1 MWPDESSRG
10 RRSRIPTRTPIERR
24 SFCGRV
30 ACAGQLHA
38 GTSGYPG
45 GRLLGGAVR
54 DGERGRA
61 PSGALVRALKSSP
74 RLSAV
79 PCLPL
84 HYSNLCIDLHSDRR
98 LPHVCRDRR
107 LIWAGCGPSVRA
119 GAAGHVARRKKLAPD
134 LRPFLWR
141 CALSSSLLEKFYRRP
156 ACAVS
161 RPRTRPRP
169 RVSRLLCA
177 SVPRQKH
184 GRRCSDGVCEKES
197 MCSCVIFLLA
207 L

>member
-1 MWPDESSRG
+1 MCRMRAFHARG
-10 RRSRIPTRTPIERR
+10 CCRT
-24 SFCGRV
+24 CGQTNLRGV
-30 ACAGQLHA
+30 DGQGSPHGPLSNGAVFVGGWHA
-38 GTSGYPG
+38 RGSYGTSGYPG

-141 CALSSSLLEKFYRRP
+141 CALSSSLLEKFYP
-156 ACAVS
+156 
-161 RPRTRPRP
+161 
-169 RVSRLLCA
+169 
-177 SVPRQKH
+177 
-184 GRRCSDGVCEKES
+184 
-197 MCSCVIFLLA
+197 F
-207 L
+207 